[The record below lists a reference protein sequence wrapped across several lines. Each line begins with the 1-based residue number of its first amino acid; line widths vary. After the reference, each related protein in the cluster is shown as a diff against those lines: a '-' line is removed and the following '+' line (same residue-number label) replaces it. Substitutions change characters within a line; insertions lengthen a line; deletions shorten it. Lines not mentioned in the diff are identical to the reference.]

1 MYMKKILL
9 LTFISSVLFM
19 SSCHEE
25 EENATVS
32 IPIASQLIGKGTI
45 SSHSMPQQN
54 IAITS
59 TTQWNN
65 FLAALDSTY
74 NVSGGFTEINIDFN
88 QYMLI
93 VAFDQVYNNGGHS
106 IDIMAIDEAAQSIN
120 VDIEKL
126 LQGNT
131 TSVITQPYHIVKI
144 PKILKPV
151 VFY

>member
-1 MYMKKILL
+1 MKKILL
-9 LTFISSVLFM
+9 LTVISSLLVMF
-19 SSCHEE
+19 SCHES
-25 EENATVS
+25 EENAVAS
-32 IPIASQLIGKGTI
+32 IPINMQLIGKGVI

-54 IAITS
+54 IAITN
-59 TTQWNN
+59 TTQWNS
-65 FLAALDSTY
+65 FLTSLDNPY
-74 NVSGGFTEINIDFN
+74 NVSGSFTEINIDFN

-106 IDIMAIDEAAQSIN
+106 IDIMTVDESSQSIN
-120 VDIEKL
+120 VDVEKL

-144 PKILKPV
+144 PKIAKPV

>member
-1 MYMKKILL
+1 MKKILL
-9 LTFISSVLFM
+9 LTVISSMFFIL
-19 SSCHEE
+19 SCHDS
-25 EENATVS
+25 EENATAS
-32 IPIASQLIGKGTI
+32 IPINMQLIGKGTI

-54 IAITS
+54 IAITN

-65 FLAALDSTY
+65 FLTTLDSTY
-74 NVSGGFTEINIDFN
+74 NVSGSFTETNIDFN

-93 VAFDQVYNNGGHS
+93 VAFDQVYNNGGHT
-106 IDIMAIDEAAQSIN
+106 IDIMAIDESSQSIN

>member
-1 MYMKKILL
+1 MKKILL
-9 LTFISSVLFM
+9 LIAMSPLFIL
-19 SSCHEE
+19 SCHDS
-25 EENATVS
+25 EENATAS
-32 IPIASQLIGKGTI
+32 IPINMQLIGKGTI

-54 IAITS
+54 IAITN

-65 FLAALDSTY
+65 FLATLDSTY
-74 NVSGGFTEINIDFN
+74 NVSGSFTETNIDFN

-93 VAFDQVYNNGGHS
+93 IAFDQVYNNGGHS
-106 IDIMAIDEAAQSIN
+106 IDIMTIDESSQSIN

>member
-1 MYMKKILL
+1 MKRILL
-9 LTFISSVLFM
+9 LAYITSALFM
-19 SSCHEE
+19 ISCHEN
-25 EENATVS
+25 EENTIATV
-32 IPIASQLIGKGTI
+32 PVNSQLIGKGFI

-54 IAITS
+54 TAITNI
-59 TTQWNN
+59 TQWNN
-65 FLAALDSTY
+65 FLTTLDSTH
-74 NVSGGFTEINIDFN
+74 NVSGSFTETNIDFN

-106 IDIMAIDEAAQSIN
+106 IDIIAIDESSQSIN

-126 LQGNT
+126 LQGNA

>member
-1 MYMKKILL
+1 MKRILL
-9 LTFISSVLFM
+9 LTLVTSALFM
-19 SSCHEE
+19 VSCHEN
-25 EENATVS
+25 EENDVAS
-32 IPIASQLIGKGTI
+32 IPINSQLIGKGYI

-54 IAITS
+54 IAITN

-65 FLAALDSTY
+65 FLTDLDSSY
-74 NVSGGFTEINIDFN
+74 NVSGSFTETNIDFN

-106 IDIMAIDEAAQSIN
+106 IDIIAIDESSQSIN

-151 VFY
+151 VYY

>member
-1 MYMKKILL
+1 MKKILL
-9 LTFISSVLFM
+9 LTVAISALFIM
-19 SSCHEE
+19 SCQEN
-25 EENATVS
+25 EENSTAS
-32 IPIASQLIGKGTI
+32 IPINSQLIGKGSI

-54 IAITS
+54 IAITN
-59 TTQWNN
+59 TTQWNT
-65 FLAALDSTY
+65 FLTALDSTY
-74 NVSGGFTEINIDFN
+74 NVSGSFTEINIDFN

-106 IDIMAIDEAAQSIN
+106 IDIVAIDESSQSIN
-120 VDIEKL
+120 VDVEKL

-144 PKILKPV
+144 PKIAKPI